1 MRVRLT
7 LKPGQRGT
15 KQLVEE
21 YGDRLVCVRYRYDSE
36 HRKRYKTVELIVD
49 EADWPDQNAPADALV
64 LGVLV
69 AREET
74 DLRAQVKAE
83 GGRWNPERQVWE
95 LRYDRVKRLELE
107 GRLVRDAAG
116 DYEVFAYSVGDEG

>member
-1 MRVRLT
+1 MRTRLT
-7 LKPGQRGT
+7 LRPGQRGT

-21 YGDRLVCVRYRYDSE
+21 YGDRLVCVRYRYDDKQ
-36 HRKRYKTVELIVD
+36 RKRYKTVELIVD
-49 EADWPDQNAPADALV
+49 EADWPDQNAPADALMV
-64 LGVLV
+64 GVLV

-116 DYEVFAYSVGDEG
+116 DYEVFEYGVGDEG

>member
-1 MRVRLT
+1 MRTRLT
-7 LKPGQRGT
+7 LRPGQRGT

-21 YGDRLVCVRYRYDSE
+21 YGDRLVCVRYRYDDKQ
-36 HRKRYKTVELIVD
+36 RKRYKTVELIVD

-64 LGVLV
+64 VGVLV

-116 DYEVFAYSVGDEG
+116 DYEVFEYGVGDEG

>member
-21 YGDRLVCVRYRYDSE
+21 YGDRLVCVRYRYDDKQ
-36 HRKRYKTVELIVD
+36 RKRYKTVELIVD
-49 EADWPDQNAPADALV
+49 EAEWPDQNAPADALV
-64 LGVLV
+64 VGVLV

-74 DLRAQVKAE
+74 DLRAQVKTE
-83 GGRWNPERQVWE
+83 GARWNPERQVWE
-95 LRYDRVKRLELE
+95 LRYDRVRRLGLE
-107 GRLVRDAAG
+107 GRLVRDEAG
-116 DYEVFAYSVGDEG
+116 DYEVFAYGVGDEG

>member
-36 HRKRYKTVELIVD
+36 QRKRYKTVELIVD
-49 EADWPDQNAPADALV
+49 EAEWLDQLAPVDALMV
-64 LGVLV
+64 GVLV

-74 DLRAQVKAE
+74 ELRTQVKAE
-83 GGRWNPERQVWE
+83 GGHWNPERQVWE
-95 LRYDRVKRLELE
+95 LRYDRVKRLGLE
-107 GRLVRDAAG
+107 GRLVRDTLG
-116 DYEVFAYSVGDEG
+116 DYEVFAYDVGNEG

>member
-36 HRKRYKTVELIVD
+36 RRKRYKTVELIVD
-49 EADWPDQNAPADALV
+49 EAEWLDQTAPVDALMV
-64 LGVLV
+64 GVLV

-74 DLRAQVKAE
+74 ELRAQVKAE
-83 GGRWNPERQVWE
+83 GGRWNPER
-95 LRYDRVKRLELE
+95 
-107 GRLVRDAAG
+107 
-116 DYEVFAYSVGDEG
+116 

>member
-1 MRVRLT
+1 MRTRLT

-15 KQLVEE
+15 KQLVAE
-21 YGDRLVCVRYRYDSE
+21 YGDRLVCVRYRYDDKQ
-36 HRKRYKTVELIVD
+36 RKRYKTVELIVD
-49 EADWPDQNAPADALV
+49 EADWPDQNAPMDALV
-64 LGVLV
+64 VGVLV

-95 LRYDRVKRLELE
+95 LRYDRVRRLELE

-116 DYEVFAYSVGDEG
+116 DYEVFAYGVGDEG

>member
-1 MRVRLT
+1 MRTRLT

-21 YGDRLVCVRYRYDSE
+21 YGDRLVCVRYRYDDE
-36 HRKRYKTVELIVD
+36 QRKRYKTVELIVD
-49 EADWPDQNAPADALV
+49 EADWPDQNAPMDVLV
-64 LGVLV
+64 VGVPV

-74 DLRAQVKAE
+74 DLRTQVKAE

-95 LRYDRVKRLELE
+95 LRYDRVKRLGLE

-116 DYEVFAYSVGDEG
+116 EYEVFAYGVGAEG